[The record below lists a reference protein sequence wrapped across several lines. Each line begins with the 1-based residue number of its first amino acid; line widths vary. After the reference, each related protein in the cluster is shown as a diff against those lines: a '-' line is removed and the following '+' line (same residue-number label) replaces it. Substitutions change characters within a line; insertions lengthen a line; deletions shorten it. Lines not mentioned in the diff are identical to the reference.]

1 MGIPERKGIPEHVI
15 VLMQDLW
22 MHQKAV
28 SPERTQNPL
37 ARSTLLSTRRYSFPN
52 SSPIVTSAGEENAV
66 ETSSTLVSETSEDP
80 LISDIRAKMKERVE
94 RAPKQAWSSPFVE
107 SQMAKR
113 PTRPHS
119 VDLVYLEAAG
129 RHMNTRPRLLE
140 QSSSNS
146 EKDPLLRVRT
156 RRPFTASSL
165 RRGDL
170 EALALWKPRA
180 SGSSWELQ
188 PEQRTAAGGGALAKG
203 LPSQAGTQSH
213 RGAVTTTP
221 EMLPKHPCLPGK
233 RGPRADTPLH
243 GGVTGA
249 SIPQLVPAG
258 THVSSERLIKVS
270 SAPPA
275 RPPGRYHKACSQA
288 PPWPRVNAPLH

>member
-1 MGIPERKGIPEHVI
+1 M
-15 VLMQDLW
+15 D
-22 MHQKAV
+22 QKAA

-37 ARSTLLSTRRYSFPN
+37 ACNTLLSTRRYAFPS
-52 SSPIVTSAGEENAV
+52 SSPIVTTPSEEENDV

-80 LISDIRAKMKERVE
+80 LSSDIKAKMKERGE
-94 RAPKQAWSSPFVE
+94 RAPKQAWSSPFME

-119 VDLVYLEAAG
+119 ADLVYLEAAG
-129 RHMNTRPRLLE
+129 RHIHTHPRLPE
-140 QSSSNS
+140 RSSSNS
-146 EKDPLLRVRT
+146 EKDSILRART

-165 RRGDL
+165 RREDL
-170 EALALWKPRA
+170 EALVLRMPSAL
-180 SGSSWELQ
+180 GSSWE
-188 PEQRTAAGGGALAKG
+188 PRPKQRTAIWGGALAKG

-213 RGAVTTTP
+213 GGAVTTAP
-221 EMLPKHPCLPGK
+221 EMLPKHPRLPGK
-233 RGPRADTPLH
+233 RGPRADTPLQ

-249 SIPQLVPAG
+249 SILQPVPAG
-258 THVSSERLIKVS
+258 THVSSERLRKVS

-275 RPPGRYHKACSQA
+275 RPPGRYHKACSQT